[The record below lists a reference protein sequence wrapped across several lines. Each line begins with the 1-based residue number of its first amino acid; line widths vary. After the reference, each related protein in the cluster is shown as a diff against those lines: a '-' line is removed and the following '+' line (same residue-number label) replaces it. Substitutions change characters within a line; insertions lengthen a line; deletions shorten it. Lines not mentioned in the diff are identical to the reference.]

1 MTLAIDFFPQSD
13 SVVHHLDP
21 RWKLAAALIA
31 VIGVVVLQSLPASAA
46 ALVFAVLLVI
56 VSRLPASWYLAR
68 VGAVGLFLALFAV
81 FLPLVVPGPD
91 AQTWRLGP
99 VSISLTG
106 AILALRLLAKA
117 LAILSVMLVL
127 LATAPLDA
135 TLKAARALYVPG
147 LLVQLVLLTIR
158 YTFLFAAELARMRV
172 ALRVRGYRNGMNWHC
187 YRTIGHVSGTLL
199 VRGYERAERVGQ
211 AMRCRG
217 FDGKFRSL
225 TALRTTAADVG
236 AFVLVVGTVAGL
248 VTWDW
253 WIR

>member
-1 MTLAIDFFPQSD
+1 MTLALDFFPHTD

-31 VIGVVVLQSLPASAA
+31 VIGVAVLQTLPASAA
-46 ALVFAVLLVI
+46 ALLVAVLLVI
-56 VSRLPASWYLAR
+56 VSRLSARWYLAR

-91 AQTWRLGP
+91 TQTWRVGP
-99 VSISLTG
+99 VSFSLAG

-117 LAILSVMLVL
+117 LAILSLMLVL

-135 TLKAARALYVPG
+135 TLKAARALHVPG
-147 LLVQLVLLTIR
+147 LLVQLVMLTLR
-158 YTFLFAAELARMRV
+158 YTTLFATELARMRV
-172 ALRVRGYRNGMNWHC
+172 ALRVRGYRNRVSRHC
-187 YRTIGHVSGTLL
+187 YRTIGHVCGTLL

-217 FDGKFRSL
+217 FDGKFRSQ
-225 TALRTTAADVG
+225 THFRTTAADVG
-236 AFVLVVGTVAGL
+236 AFLLVVSTAAGL
-248 VTWDW
+248 VAWDW
-253 WIR
+253 LRR

>member
-1 MTLAIDFFPQSD
+1 MTLAFDFFPQTD

-31 VIGVVVLQSLPASAA
+31 VIGVIVLQTLPASAA
-46 ALVFAVLLVI
+46 ALLLAVLLVI
-56 VSRLPASWYLAR
+56 VSRLPARWYLAR
-68 VGAVGLFLALFAV
+68 VGAAGLFLALFAV
-81 FLPLVVPGPD
+81 FLPLVVPGPET
-91 AQTWRLGP
+91 QTWRLGP
-99 VSISLTG
+99 ISISLAG
-106 AILALRLLAKA
+106 AILALRLMAKA
-117 LAILSVMLVL
+117 LAILSLMLVL

-135 TLKAARALYVPG
+135 TLKAARALRVPG

-158 YTFLFAAELARMRV
+158 YTFLLAAEFARMRV
-172 ALRVRGYRNGMNWHC
+172 ALRVRGYRNRVSRHC

-217 FDGKFRSL
+217 FDGRFRSL
-225 TALRTTAADVG
+225 TEFRTTAADVG
-236 AFVLVVGTVAGL
+236 AFVLVVGTVVGL

-253 WIR
+253 WSR

>member
-1 MTLAIDFFPQSD
+1 MTLALDVFPNSD
-13 SVVHHLDP
+13 SVVHRLDP
-21 RWKLAAALIA
+21 RWKLAAGLIA
-31 VIGVVVLQSLPASAA
+31 VIGVVVLQTLPASAA
-46 ALVFAVLLVI
+46 ALLLAVLLVI
-56 VSRLPASWYLAR
+56 VSRLRVQWYLAR
-68 VGAVGLFLALFAV
+68 VGAVALFLALFAI

-91 AQTWRLGP
+91 AQTWRVGS
-99 VSISLTG
+99 VSFSLAG

-117 LAILSVMLVL
+117 VAILSLMLVL

-135 TLKAARALYVPG
+135 TLKAARALHMPG
-147 LLVQLVLLTIR
+147 LLVQLILLTIR
-158 YTFLFAAELARMRV
+158 YTFLFATELARMRV
-172 ALRVRGYRNGMNWHC
+172 ALRVRGYRNRVNQHC

-217 FDGKFRSL
+217 FDGRFRSFMEF
-225 TALRTTAADVG
+225 RTTAADVG
-236 AFVLVVGTVAGL
+236 AFVLVVGSVVGL